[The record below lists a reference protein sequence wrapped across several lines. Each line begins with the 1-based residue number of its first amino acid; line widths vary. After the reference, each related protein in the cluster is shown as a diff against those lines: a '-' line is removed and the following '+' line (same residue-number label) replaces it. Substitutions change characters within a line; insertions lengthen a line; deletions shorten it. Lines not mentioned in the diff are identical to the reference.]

1 MEKIKAA
8 ELLSSLGIPALS
20 DDDLEMVTG
29 GSSEGLNLGEEW
41 TGVNQCK
48 SEANKQYN
56 QCTEECWFANDPVDC
71 LSGCDM
77 DKNDAM
83 TECDAL

>member
-8 ELLSSLGIPALS
+8 ELLNSLGIPALN

-29 GSSEGLNLGEEW
+29 GSSEGMNYGVEW

-48 SEANKQYN
+48 NEASKQYN
-56 QCTEECWFANDPVDC
+56 QCTQECWFADDPVDC